1 MSGMMV
7 DHKATLNRLAGLIQK
22 EKACAA
28 EIYSEGSYAD
38 DKKQILDIASQKT
51 GEEFIVLII
60 GAFSSGKTSMINAL
74 IGEDLL
80 PTGFLPETAVLGEL
94 HYGSKKRITL
104 YPKKGMWEGGDK
116 PFDLREVTTEEI
128 SRYVSLSTEDAINS
142 MEKNIDGDESQSRI
156 NAKFEKMII
165 YWPLDILKDGVVLVD
180 SPGINDPYSNDYIVN
195 DYLPKAD
202 AIVYVM
208 DSQKAYTATD
218 KNQLE
223 MINALGR
230 KNILTGYTFYDIVER
245 QTRRTPERLRTLRKT
260 LINHMMKHTDLG
272 EVSIHFLDSMG
283 GLDAKLDND
292 REALRRSGFEG
303 FEDYLG
309 QYLVEGKG
317 TDQVKNM
324 VSIITIQ
331 ANAMTKDAER
341 FNCAASQDTEEI
353 KERIAEA
360 EGRLQVARNN
370 SFQTGRN
377 YRNHLENYL
386 PETEK
391 MVRAFITERLPNLI
405 DLEDFQPETT
415 LPDSIS
421 KFNPME
427 ARRKATALQDEC
439 QQEIIRRM
447 NLEYKKWITTE
458 LSDHL
463 KNAVRESAEQ
473 IKPDLDRIAVDLTN
487 ITDTVA
493 GYKQSSESHIGNIA
507 LGVAFGFLT
516 GDFLTGAMA
525 PVYGARTLARAAAYQ
540 LGAGFGVGLLLTA
553 IGAPITAPIILAT
566 GLGAAILAILTGDN
580 KGKAARIKV
589 QAVRDF
595 KDSFRDPKAKDNVD
609 EMVAGVM
616 NNVKEYINS
625 ACTAM
630 ETALAEDIENTKNT
644 IQQIIDSN
652 NLSLTEKKEQ
662 INRRNVAVAKL
673 EKLKIDAGKIAAEYG
688 IKEIVAPESGI
699 KDIRVRA
706 R

>member
-230 KNILTGYTFYDIVER
+230 KNILTGYTFYD
-245 QTRRTPERLRTLRKT
+245 
-260 LINHMMKHTDLG
+260 
-272 EVSIHFLDSMG
+272 
-283 GLDAKLDND
+283 
-292 REALRRSGFEG
+292 
-303 FEDYLG
+303 
-309 QYLVEGKG
+309 
-317 TDQVKNM
+317 
-324 VSIITIQ
+324 
-331 ANAMTKDAER
+331 
-341 FNCAASQDTEEI
+341 
-353 KERIAEA
+353 
-360 EGRLQVARNN
+360 
-370 SFQTGRN
+370 
-377 YRNHLENYL
+377 
-386 PETEK
+386 
-391 MVRAFITERLPNLI
+391 
-405 DLEDFQPETT
+405 
-415 LPDSIS
+415 
-421 KFNPME
+421 
-427 ARRKATALQDEC
+427 
-439 QQEIIRRM
+439 
-447 NLEYKKWITTE
+447 
-458 LSDHL
+458 
-463 KNAVRESAEQ
+463 
-473 IKPDLDRIAVDLTN
+473 
-487 ITDTVA
+487 
-493 GYKQSSESHIGNIA
+493 
-507 LGVAFGFLT
+507 
-516 GDFLTGAMA
+516 
-525 PVYGARTLARAAAYQ
+525 
-540 LGAGFGVGLLLTA
+540 
-553 IGAPITAPIILAT
+553 
-566 GLGAAILAILTGDN
+566 
-580 KGKAARIKV
+580 
-589 QAVRDF
+589 
-595 KDSFRDPKAKDNVD
+595 
-609 EMVAGVM
+609 
-616 NNVKEYINS
+616 
-625 ACTAM
+625 
-630 ETALAEDIENTKNT
+630 
-644 IQQIIDSN
+644 
-652 NLSLTEKKEQ
+652 
-662 INRRNVAVAKL
+662 
-673 EKLKIDAGKIAAEYG
+673 
-688 IKEIVAPESGI
+688 
-699 KDIRVRA
+699 
-706 R
+706 

>member
-1 MSGMMV
+1 MLYN
-7 DHKATLNRLAGLIQK
+7 T
-22 EKACAA
+22 
-28 EIYSEGSYAD
+28 EGGRGKFNQEFAD
-38 DKKQILDIASQKT
+38 RYCKTRFGREFPKLEPETQIVVFDTA
-51 GEEFIVLII
+51 
-60 GAFSSGKTSMINAL
+60 GAFIADGMEIPLPIDGSG
-74 IGEDLL
+74 
-80 PTGFLPETAVLGEL
+80 
-94 HYGSKKRITL
+94 H
-104 YPKKGMWEGGDK
+104 
-116 PFDLREVTTEEI
+116 REV
-128 SRYVSLSTEDAINS
+128 S
-142 MEKNIDGDESQSRI
+142 
-156 NAKFEKMII
+156 
-165 YWPLDILKDGVVLVD
+165 PLDSEL
-180 SPGINDPYSNDYIVN
+180 
-195 DYLPKAD
+195 
-202 AIVYVM
+202 
-208 DSQKAYTATD
+208 
-218 KNQLE
+218 
-223 MINALGR
+223 
-230 KNILTGYTFYDIVER
+230 
-245 QTRRTPERLRTLRKT
+245 
-260 LINHMMKHTDLG
+260 
-272 EVSIHFLDSMG
+272 
-283 GLDAKLDND
+283 
-292 REALRRSGFEG
+292 
-303 FEDYLG
+303 
-309 QYLVEGKG
+309 
-317 TDQVKNM
+317 
-324 VSIITIQ
+324 
-331 ANAMTKDAER
+331 
-341 FNCAASQDTEEI
+341 C
-353 KERIAEA
+353 
-360 EGRLQVARNN
+360 LQIARNN

-377 YRNHLENYL
+377 YRNHLEQYL

-391 MVRAFITERLPNLI
+391 MVRRFITERLPNLV

-439 QQEIIRRM
+439 QKEIIRRM
-447 NLEYKKWITTE
+447 NLEYKKWITNE

-463 KNAVRESAEQ
+463 KDAVRESAEQ

-566 GLGAAILAILTGDN
+566 GLGAAILAILMGDN

-616 NNVKEYINS
+616 TNVKEYINS

-673 EKLKIDAGKIAAEYG
+673 EKLKIDAGEIAAEYG

-699 KDIRVRA
+699 KDITVRA